1 MNITLKQLEV
11 FLAVARYENLTQ
23 ASAEVFLTKGAVSQ
37 ALQELEKQLGVKLFD
52 RVHPHIRLNHE
63 GTRLR
68 PLADEIMQRSQEVET
83 IFRSEGNHF
92 LNIGASKTIG
102 TYILPEL
109 LEAFERKHHWLPN
122 VHMANT
128 NRLLEMTAAFA
139 LDAVLLE
146 GEMVDQNFI
155 AEEWLKDEMVV
166 LAYKRH
172 SLADNTPH
180 ALEVLRGQ
188 RWILREPHSG
198 TREFFEHSLGRLI
211 APYEVVQSLSSPE
224 AILAMVEQGLGITF
238 ASKIIAELPDF
249 NKYLSMIPL
258 TQAFSRTFSICYH
271 SKKYHSASMDE
282 FLQFCRQWT
291 PRKKRSALGAARGS
305 R

>member
-63 GTRLR
+63 GARLR
-68 PLADEIMQRSQEVET
+68 PLADEIMQRSQEVEM
-83 IFRSEGNHF
+83 IFRSGGSHF

-128 NRLLEMTAAFA
+128 NRLLELTAAFA

-146 GEMVDQNFI
+146 GEIFDQNFVT
-155 AEEWLKDEMVV
+155 EEWLVDEMVV
-166 LAYKRH
+166 LAHKGH
-172 SLADNTPH
+172 SLADNIPH
-180 ALEVLRGQ
+180 APKALCDQ
-188 RWILREPHSG
+188 RWILREPQSG
-198 TREFFEHSLGRLI
+198 TREFFEHSLGRLLS
-211 APYEVVQSLSSPE
+211 PYEVVQSLSSPE
-224 AILAMVEQGLGITF
+224 AILAMVEQGIGITF
-238 ASKIIAELPDF
+238 ASKIITELPDF
-249 NKYLSMIPL
+249 TTHLSMIHL
-258 TQAFSRTFSICYH
+258 TQSFSRTFSICYH
-271 SKKYHSASMDE
+271 SKKYHSASMDQ

-291 PRKKRSALGAARGS
+291 PRQARSSIDALHG
-305 R
+305 